1 MKASEKNFGFMREEN
16 CIEVPFFQRAYAW
29 DKEQWEQLFKDLKE
43 SYKDNKKDHF
53 LGSVIFKQLA
63 TNAGEGSKRSLIDGQ
78 QRLTTF
84 SLLVKVLY
92 ECLDDEDKS
101 DYTEYLF
108 QKPTKNKKPRIEHSK
123 VDREVFAAVLRGD
136 DGINHL
142 YQNEKIFQCY
152 QYFKEQIENE
162 KLDFRDFLDFILESK
177 LWVAINL
184 EANEDEQ
191 KIFDSINTAGLRLT
205 ATDIIKNAI
214 FAKALKIGADYE
226 KLYKECWEAVFEV
239 KENREFWEIEVEIG
253 RIKRVQSEI
262 FLHAFAVVGQFFN
275 PEKNSLEDLSFLY
288 KGYIENFN
296 NNELEN
302 FLKHIK
308 EYAKIY
314 INLPFFKGGA
324 LRFDEDMKRLFHIIS
339 VINVNT
345 AMPLILFLSHS
356 VKEQTLLNECL
367 QVIENYIMT
376 RYVCGYDTNS
386 YNKKFAAI
394 VRSIDLNNPLGD
406 LKEKLNDI
414 PSRSELEKALG
425 HLYLNNRAPKLILFW
440 IELYRRYLSKDKQD
454 LVELNY
460 DYTLGHLIPQTWQT
474 HWKDIVGDDEKAKN
488 YIYQIGNMTLLKGS
502 LNSTI
507 KNCAWKIKLEGDG
520 SRKNC
525 IKKCAD
531 LLITRELLDKNEW
544 NLQSVEGRSARL
556 IEEFFKIWKIE

>member
-92 ECLDDEDKS
+92 ERLDDEDKS

-136 DGINHL
+136 EGINHL

-152 QYFKEQIENE
+152 QCFKEQIENE

-226 KLYKECWEAVFEV
+226 KLYMECWEAVFEV
-239 KENREFWEIEVEIG
+239 NENREFWA
-253 RIKRVQSEI
+253 I
-262 FLHAFAVVGQFFN
+262 F
-275 PEKNSLEDLSFLY
+275 
-288 KGYIENFN
+288 
-296 NNELEN
+296 
-302 FLKHIK
+302 
-308 EYAKIY
+308 
-314 INLPFFKGGA
+314 
-324 LRFDEDMKRLFHIIS
+324 
-339 VINVNT
+339 
-345 AMPLILFLSHS
+345 
-356 VKEQTLLNECL
+356 
-367 QVIENYIMT
+367 
-376 RYVCGYDTNS
+376 
-386 YNKKFAAI
+386 
-394 VRSIDLNNPLGD
+394 
-406 LKEKLNDI
+406 
-414 PSRSELEKALG
+414 
-425 HLYLNNRAPKLILFW
+425 
-440 IELYRRYLSKDKQD
+440 
-454 LVELNY
+454 
-460 DYTLGHLIPQTWQT
+460 
-474 HWKDIVGDDEKAKN
+474 
-488 YIYQIGNMTLLKGS
+488 
-502 LNSTI
+502 
-507 KNCAWKIKLEGDG
+507 
-520 SRKNC
+520 
-525 IKKCAD
+525 
-531 LLITRELLDKNEW
+531 
-544 NLQSVEGRSARL
+544 
-556 IEEFFKIWKIE
+556 